1 MRYIMILISV
11 LLSLH
16 TFSYAM
22 YSWKK
27 KNRGAAIGVILI
39 GTISIALPALVL
51 FIL

>member
-1 MRYIMILISV
+1 MRYIMILIAV

-27 KNRGAAIGVILI
+27 KKRGAAIGTIII
-39 GTISIALPALVL
+39 GTVSVVLPALAL